1 MWQKILHARWLI
13 AVLALLVIIAGRAVF
28 NVYGKYQAGRANLA
42 LTEKELAAV
51 MEKKSALEKETTKLQ
66 TEQGIEEEIRK
77 KYQVTKE
84 NERLIIILNEQPQN
98 LSEETLKNSGGLW
111 SFIRKFFDFKRN

>member
-1 MWQKILHARWLI
+1 MI
-13 AVLALLVIIAGRAVF
+13 AILALLVVVAGRAVF

-51 MEKKSALEKETTKLQ
+51 LEKRGALEKETAKLQ

-84 NERLIIILNEQPQN
+84 GEQLIIILNDQSQN
-98 LSEETLKNSGGLW
+98 LIEEASKNSGGLW
-111 SFIRKFFDFKRN
+111 SLIRKFFGSKRN